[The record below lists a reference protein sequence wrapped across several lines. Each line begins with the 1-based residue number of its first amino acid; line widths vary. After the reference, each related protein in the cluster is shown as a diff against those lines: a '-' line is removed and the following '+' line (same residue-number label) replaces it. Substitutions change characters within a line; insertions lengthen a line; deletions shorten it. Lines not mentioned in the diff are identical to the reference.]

1 MWGITML
8 LMRLADY
15 FQGRKDKSKDKT
27 TCRLCDYVARD
38 ERELDSHLKQIHS
51 N

>member
-1 MWGITML
+1 MFGITML

-15 FQGRKDKSKDKT
+15 FRGRNDKRICT
-27 TCRLCDYVARD
+27 LCNYVAKD
-38 ERELDSHLKQIHS
+38 ERELDNHIRQTHS

>member
-1 MWGITML
+1 MFGITML

-15 FQGRKDKSKDKT
+15 FRGRKDRVICT
-27 TCRLCDYVARD
+27 TCSYVAKNERD
-38 ERELDSHLKQIHS
+38 LDDHIRQTHS